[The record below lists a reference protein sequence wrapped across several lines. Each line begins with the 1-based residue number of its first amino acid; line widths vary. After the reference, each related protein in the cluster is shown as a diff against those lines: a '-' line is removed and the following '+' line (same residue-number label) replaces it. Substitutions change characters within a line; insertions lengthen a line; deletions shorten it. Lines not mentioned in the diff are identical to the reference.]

1 MGTYRPLYNIRIE
14 HEYFDGNI
22 CRAMQCRISPS
33 GQALCHRRGLLFRQT
48 GTNEWTILYDDAGAG
63 VDTLSDV
70 LALELVMA
78 DPAFVLYTQWNG
90 FQPSSAYR
98 LEPSGRAGNAGSDG
112 RHRGAVCQSADRKG
126 ILHGTAPPDRRG
138 ILLCQGGNAGDRLSA
153 VPCPRIPVG
162 IPFRLPW
169 RRKILSGKTPAGG
182 MRRQTDIRA
191 VRGGGRIWQGSAA
204 YRFPRKDSPAETV
217 RVPAPSDIRHRRRQ
231 PPQTGV
237 AAQCGTAQA
246 GRFPEQSPGVTP
258 AVMLFLDCNPLHI
271 TRLLNH

>member
-98 LEPSGRAGNAGSDG
+98 LELPVGQETLEAT
-112 RHRGAVCQSADRKG
+112 GAIVEQSANRQIGKG
-126 ILHGTAPPDRRG
+126 FCTVLLRLTEEVFSSAKAGTPE
-138 ILLCQGGNAGDRLSA
+138 CGGKLTFGPFEAAAEYGREVLRTVSLE
-153 VPCPRIPVG
+153 RIPLRKQYG
-162 IPFRLPW
+162 FRLRLTSVTEGDNRP
-169 RRKILSGKTPAGG
+169 
-182 MRRQTDIRA
+182 RQVLLRN
-191 VRGGGRIWQGSAA
+191 
-204 YRFPRKDSPAETV
+204 
-217 RVPAPSDIRHRRRQ
+217 
-231 PPQTGV
+231 V
-237 AAQCGTAQA
+237 AL
-246 GRFPEQSPGVTP
+246 PKPGV
-258 AVMLFLDCNPLHI
+258 FLSKAPE
-271 TRLLNH
+271 LLRQLCYF

>member
-98 LEPSGRAGNAGSDG
+98 LD
-112 RHRGAVCQSADRKG
+112 
-126 ILHGTAPPDRRG
+126 GTAPPDRRG
-138 ILLCQGGNAGDRLSA
+138 ILFCQGGNAGDRLSA

>member
-98 LEPSGRAGNAGSDG
+98 LELPVGQETLEAT
-112 RHRGAVCQSADRKG
+112 GAIVEQSA
-126 ILHGTAPPDRRG
+126 
-138 ILLCQGGNAGDRLSA
+138 
-153 VPCPRIPVG
+153 
-162 IPFRLPW
+162 
-169 RRKILSGKTPAGG
+169 
-182 MRRQTDIRA
+182 
-191 VRGGGRIWQGSAA
+191 
-204 YRFPRKDSPAETV
+204 
-217 RVPAPSDIRHRRRQ
+217 
-231 PPQTGV
+231 
-237 AAQCGTAQA
+237 
-246 GRFPEQSPGVTP
+246 
-258 AVMLFLDCNPLHI
+258 
-271 TRLLNH
+271 

>member
-98 LEPSGRAGNAGSDG
+98 L
-112 RHRGAVCQSADRKG
+112 
-126 ILHGTAPPDRRG
+126 
-138 ILLCQGGNAGDRLSA
+138 
-153 VPCPRIPVG
+153 
-162 IPFRLPW
+162 
-169 RRKILSGKTPAGG
+169 GKC
-182 MRRQTDIRA
+182 
-191 VRGGGRIWQGSAA
+191 
-204 YRFPRKDSPAETV
+204 
-217 RVPAPSDIRHRRRQ
+217 RRRNSCSSASWSSL
-231 PPQTGV
+231 PI
-237 AAQCGTAQA
+237 
-246 GRFPEQSPGVTP
+246 GR
-258 AVMLFLDCNPLHI
+258 
-271 TRLLNH
+271 

>member
-90 FQPSSAYR
+90 IQPSSAYR
-98 LEPSGRAGNAGSDG
+98 LELPVGQETLEAT
-112 RHRGAVCQSADRKG
+112 GAIVEQSANRQIGKG
-126 ILHGTAPPDRRG
+126 FCTVLLRLTEEVFSSAKAGTPETACLQFHVPEYRWEYLFVSRG
-138 ILLCQGGNAGDRLSA
+138 GEKFSPEKLRLEECGGKLTFGPFEAAAEYGREVLRTVSLE
-153 VPCPRIPVG
+153 RIPLRKQYG
-162 IPFRLPW
+162 FRLRLTSVTEGDNRP
-169 RRKILSGKTPAGG
+169 RQVVVRK
-182 MRRQTDIRA
+182 
-191 VRGGGRIWQGSAA
+191 
-204 YRFPRKDSPAETV
+204 
-217 RVPAPSDIRHRRRQ
+217 
-231 PPQTGV
+231 V
-237 AAQCGTAQA
+237 AL
-246 GRFPEQSPGVTP
+246 PKPGV
-258 AVMLFLDCNPLHI
+258 FLSKAPE
-271 TRLLNH
+271 LLRQLCYF

>member
-98 LEPSGRAGNAGSDG
+98 LELPVGQETLEEVFSSAKAGTPETACLQFHVPEYRWEYLFVSRGGEKFSPEKLRLEECGGKLTFGPFEAAAEYGREVLRTVS
-112 RHRGAVCQSADRKG
+112 
-126 ILHGTAPPDRRG
+126 LE
-138 ILLCQGGNAGDRLSA
+138 
-153 VPCPRIPVG
+153 RIPLRKQYG
-162 IPFRLPW
+162 FRLRLTSVTEGDNRP
-169 RRKILSGKTPAGG
+169 
-182 MRRQTDIRA
+182 RQVLLRN
-191 VRGGGRIWQGSAA
+191 
-204 YRFPRKDSPAETV
+204 
-217 RVPAPSDIRHRRRQ
+217 
-231 PPQTGV
+231 V
-237 AAQCGTAQA
+237 AL
-246 GRFPEQSPGVTP
+246 PKPGV
-258 AVMLFLDCNPLHI
+258 FLSKAPE
-271 TRLLNH
+271 LLRQLCYF

>member
-1 MGTYRPLYNIRIE
+1 M
-14 HEYFDGNI
+14 
-22 CRAMQCRISPS
+22 
-33 GQALCHRRGLLFRQT
+33 CHRRGLLFRQT

-98 LEPSGRAGNAGSDG
+98 LELPVGQETLEAT
-112 RHRGAVCQSADRKG
+112 GAIVEQSANRQIGKG
-126 ILHGTAPPDRRG
+126 FCTVLLRLTEEVFSSAKAGTPETACLQFHVPEYRWEYLFVSRG
-138 ILLCQGGNAGDRLSA
+138 GEKFSPEKLRLEECGGKLTFGPFEAAAEYGREVLRTVSLE
-153 VPCPRIPVG
+153 RIP
-162 IPFRLPW
+162 L
-169 RRKILSGKTPAGG
+169 
-182 MRRQTDIRA
+182 
-191 VRGGGRIWQGSAA
+191 
-204 YRFPRKDSPAETV
+204 AETV

>member
-98 LEPSGRAGNAGSDG
+98 LELPVGQETLEAT
-112 RHRGAVCQSADRKG
+112 GAIVEQSANRQIGKG
-126 ILHGTAPPDRRG
+126 FCTVLLRLTEEVFSSAKAGTPETAC
-138 ILLCQGGNAGDRLSA
+138 LQFH
-153 VPCPRIPVG
+153 VPEYRWEYLFV
-162 IPFRLPW
+162 
-169 RRKILSGKTPAGG
+169 S
-182 MRRQTDIRA
+182 
-191 VRGGGRIWQGSAA
+191 RGGEK
-204 YRFPRKDSPAETV
+204 FSPEKL
-217 RVPAPSDIRHRRRQ
+217 RL
-231 PPQTGV
+231 
-237 AAQCGTAQA
+237 
-246 GRFPEQSPGVTP
+246 EEPG
-258 AVMLFLDCNPLHI
+258 CC
-271 TRLLNH
+271 R

>member
-1 MGTYRPLYNIRIE
+1 MGTSAVPCSAEYPLRDRHCVIVAVCCSAKPERTN
-14 HEYFDGNI
+14 
-22 CRAMQCRISPS
+22 
-33 GQALCHRRGLLFRQT
+33 GLYAVERFPAVLS
-48 GTNEWTILYDDAGAG
+48 LSAGA
-63 VDTLSDV
+63 
-70 LALELVMA
+70 
-78 DPAFVLYTQWNG
+78 
-90 FQPSSAYR
+90 
-98 LEPSGRAGNAGSDG
+98 SGRAGNAGSDG

>member
-1 MGTYRPLYNIRIE
+1 MGTSAVPCSAEYPLRDRHCVIVAV
-14 HEYFDGNI
+14 
-22 CRAMQCRISPS
+22 CCSPN
-33 GQALCHRRGLLFRQT
+33 R
-48 GTNEWTILYDDAGAG
+48 NDEWTILYDDAGAG

-98 LEPSGRAGNAGSDG
+98 LELPVGQETLEAT
-112 RHRGAVCQSADRKG
+112 GAIVEQSANRQIGKG
-126 ILHGTAPPDRRG
+126 FCTVLLRLTEEVFSSAKAGTPETACLQFHVPEYRWEYLFVSRG
-138 ILLCQGGNAGDRLSA
+138 GEKFSPEKLR
-153 VPCPRIPVG
+153 
-162 IPFRLPW
+162 
-169 RRKILSGKTPAGG
+169 AGG